1 MNDNDLKLTE
11 GLRGLAADGPR
22 EAPAWIQ
29 ERLVGELRRRSRV
42 RRRNRRLGVGA
53 AAVAACLGVMLWV
66 RSAPV
71 VPAPSLARVGT
82 ALALNKV
89 AATQSP
95 VKPTVLTPTYERGAE
110 VAMNEATLNFYSLP
124 DADDLPPIESATI
137 VRVQLPMSSLRL
149 MGLPVSDDRAAES
162 IQADML
168 LGQDGLARGVRFV
181 Q

>member
-1 MNDNDLKLTE
+1 MNENDQKLME

-22 EAPAWIQ
+22 EAPAWIE
-29 ERLVGELRRRSRV
+29 ERLVGELRRQSRM
-42 RRRNRRLGVGA
+42 RRRNRWLGLGA
-53 AAVAACLGVMLWV
+53 AAIAAVLAITLWV
-66 RSAPV
+66 RTAPA
-71 VPAPSLARVGT
+71 VPAPSMARLGT
-82 ALALNKV
+82 
-89 AATQSP
+89 P
-95 VKPTVLTPTYERGAE
+95 VTVKTVEPPQTAPKPSAQPAVYERGAE
-110 VAMNEATLNFYSLP
+110 VAINFYPLP

-181 Q
+181 E

>member
-1 MNDNDLKLTE
+1 MNDNDQKLME

-22 EAPAWIQ
+22 EAPAWLE
-29 ERLVGELRRRSRV
+29 ERLVGELRRQSRV
-42 RRRNRRLGVGA
+42 RRRNRWLGVGA
-53 AAVAACLGVMLWV
+53 LAIAAVLAVTVWV
-66 RSAPV
+66 RTAPV
-71 VPAPSLARVGT
+71 VPAPTMAHLRT
-82 ALALNKV
+82 A
-89 AATQSP
+89 AAVKTVEPPQTTPKPAVQSAA
-95 VKPTVLTPTYERGAE
+95 YERGAE
-110 VAMNEATLNFYSLP
+110 VAINFYPLP